1 MGQCPCLSLA
11 TSSSCPQTSCGCLRH
26 NQHRPKGCCMGWGFP
41 SVAGEHRKD
50 SPGIV
55 LYHVP
60 QQVTSPQAS
69 LSLSLPG
76 AGLVERYNGPQ
87 IPRPLPGAREVFEGK
102 VSTERN
108 REGKIWSKEISKES
122 GHRCAP
128 GLLLGRALWSVWL
141 TGQNKPC
148 NRAWAI
154 LENTVPADS
163 YGEAALKTLKL
174 PLYSLFSQQKGDL
187 HQSRDKRSMPFEVLY
202 GNKTVGGNPVTS
214 PVTHQHGMLCPQNLL
229 CSPQNTGRGSGS
241 GGEAEASPA
250 GLHPCSPCH
259 QRWHQVS
266 RGEHGQFAV

>member
-1 MGQCPCLSLA
+1 M
-11 TSSSCPQTSCGCLRH
+11 
-26 NQHRPKGCCMGWGFP
+26 
-41 SVAGEHRKD
+41 
-50 SPGIV
+50 
-55 LYHVP
+55 
-60 QQVTSPQAS
+60 
-69 LSLSLPG
+69 
-76 AGLVERYNGPQ
+76 ERYNGPQ
-87 IPRPLPGAREVFEGK
+87 IPRPLPGAREVSEGK

-187 HQSRDKRSMPFEVLY
+187 HQSRDKHFMPFEVLY
-202 GNKTVGGNPVTS
+202 GNKTVGGYQPSNS
-214 PVTHQHGMLCPQNLL
+214 PAWDALPPEPPLQPPKHRSWLWVRWG
-229 CSPQNTGRGSGS
+229 GRGIPSWAPSVLSLPPALASGQQ
-241 GGEAEASPA
+241 GRTWAV
-250 GLHPCSPCH
+250 CSVNTSAARAHRFP
-259 QRWHQVS
+259 
-266 RGEHGQFAV
+266 FP

>member
-1 MGQCPCLSLA
+1 M
-11 TSSSCPQTSCGCLRH
+11 
-26 NQHRPKGCCMGWGFP
+26 
-41 SVAGEHRKD
+41 
-50 SPGIV
+50 
-55 LYHVP
+55 
-60 QQVTSPQAS
+60 
-69 LSLSLPG
+69 
-76 AGLVERYNGPQ
+76 ERYNGPQ
-87 IPRPLPGAREVFEGK
+87 IPRPLPGAREVSEGK

-187 HQSRDKRSMPFEVLY
+187 HQSRDKHSMPFEVLY

-229 CSPQNTGRGSGS
+229 CSPQSTGHGSGS

-259 QRWHQVS
+259 QCWHQVS